1 MFAMRRRDIFG
12 FAASVAAWP
21 LVARASDPSRVPKI
35 GVLWHAANSGEEA
48 PYFTS
53 LIEGFRSLGYGEGR
67 ITLEHRFPAEKPELF
82 TSMAAE
88 LAAMNPDAIIAV
100 GSAAPYAVKATTSIP
115 VVFMYVP
122 DPLGSKL
129 VQSIQ
134 RPGGNATGLS
144 NFSVELSAKRL
155 EYLKEVVP
163 NLSRVAL
170 LVNPSAKISDLYIE
184 QAKAAGPKLG
194 ITAQAFQARSLD
206 DLEGAFDA
214 MTKADMQAVVVNA
227 ESLFYVGKTSIAN
240 LAATRRLPT
249 CVWVRECADAG
260 ALLSYGTDQRAIA
273 RRTAAYVARILKGEK
288 PAEIPVEQPT
298 RFELTIN
305 LKTAKA
311 LGLTVPFSLLTRA
324 DHVIE

>member
-1 MFAMRRRDIFG
+1 
-12 FAASVAAWP
+12 
-21 LVARASDPSRVPKI
+21 
-35 GVLWHAANSGEEA
+35 
-48 PYFTS
+48 
-53 LIEGFRSLGYGEGR
+53 
-67 ITLEHRFPAEKPELF
+67 
-82 TSMAAE
+82 
-88 LAAMNPDAIIAV
+88 
-100 GSAAPYAVKATTSIP
+100 
-115 VVFMYVP
+115 
-122 DPLGSKL
+122 
-129 VQSIQ
+129 
-134 RPGGNATGLS
+134 
-144 NFSVELSAKRL
+144 
-155 EYLKEVVP
+155 
-163 NLSRVAL
+163 L

-249 CVWVRECADAG
+249 CVWVRECAEAG

>member
-1 MFAMRRRDIFG
+1 MT
-12 FAASVAAWP
+12 
-21 LVARASDPSRVPKI
+21 KI

-249 CVWVRECADAG
+249 CVWVRECAEAG

>member
-1 MFAMRRRDIFG
+1 MRRRDLLG
-12 FAASVAAWP
+12 FAGAVSVWP
-21 LVARASDPSRVPKI
+21 FVARASDPARIPKI

-53 LIEGFRSLGYGEGR
+53 LIEGFRSLGYGDGQIR
-67 ITLEHRFPAEKPELF
+67 LEHRFPAEKPELF

-100 GSAAPYAVKATTSIP
+100 GSAAPYAVKATTSVP

-170 LVNPSAKISDLYIE
+170 LVNPSARISDLYIE

-194 ITAQAFQARSLD
+194 IATQAFQARALD

-227 ESLFYVGKTSIAN
+227 ESLFYVGKASIAS
-240 LAATRRLPT
+240 LAIARHLPT
-249 CVWVRECADAG
+249 CVWVRECAEAG

-273 RRTAAYVARILKGEK
+273 RRTAAYVVRILKGEK

-298 RFELTIN
+298 HFELAVN

>member
-1 MFAMRRRDIFG
+1 MFN
-12 FAASVAAWP
+12 
-21 LVARASDPSRVPKI
+21 DPSP
-35 GVLWHAANSGEEA
+35 
-48 PYFTS
+48 T
-53 LIEGFRSLGYGEGR
+53 
-67 ITLEHRFPAEKPELF
+67 EKPELF

-184 QAKAAGPKLG
+184 QAKRPG
-194 ITAQAFQARSLD
+194 RSS
-206 DLEGAFDA
+206 G
-214 MTKADMQAVVVNA
+214 
-227 ESLFYVGKTSIAN
+227 SS
-240 LAATRRLPT
+240 
-249 CVWVRECADAG
+249 
-260 ALLSYGTDQRAIA
+260 QRHF
-273 RRTAAYVARILKGEK
+273 K
-288 PAEIPVEQPT
+288 PA
-298 RFELTIN
+298 RWTIS
-305 LKTAKA
+305 KA
-311 LGLTVPFSLLTRA
+311 HSTP
-324 DHVIE
+324 